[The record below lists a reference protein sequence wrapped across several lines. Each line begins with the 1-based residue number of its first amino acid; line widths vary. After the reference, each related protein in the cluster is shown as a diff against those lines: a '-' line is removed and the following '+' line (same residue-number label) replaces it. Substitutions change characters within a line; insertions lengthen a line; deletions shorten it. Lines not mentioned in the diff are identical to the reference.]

1 MSQRPEIVGAL
12 LHADAAVMVVASWE
26 ERRAW
31 RDEFRSLGVELVRDR
46 LRIAAW
52 HEEKLQEARR
62 WLWWQ
67 EHLVTIIRHRGGPH
81 RAPQI
86 RGLRLQHHGQVVGD
100 PVCSVA
106 AGLQRLEAVAKEPTL
121 DEAKAQFETA
131 WRRWLEWAEL
141 PGSRRAP
148 RLQCRPDN
156 RISPKSSFDRN

>member
-1 MSQRPEIVGAL
+1 M
-12 LHADAAVMVVASWE
+12 ASWE

-31 RDEFRSLGVELVRDR
+31 RDEFRGLGIELVRDR
-46 LRIAAW
+46 VRLGAW
-52 HEEKLQEARR
+52 YDEKLQEARH

-67 EHLVTIIRHRGGPH
+67 EHLGTIIVISMGGAVALVAGPH
-81 RAPQI
+81 RTPQI